1 MYLSSFLKFT
11 QDCLLLLS
19 LSMQVVKF
27 VLSQSVRHLSQL
39 GHLSNLQSFSLLSCV
54 DLLQIFPEGS
64 RQSFVYFCMHVI
76 NLDWLTPNLY
86 LFLSS
91 SNKGI
96 IKHAMHPATIPMHSQ
111 KMISRFVHC
120 ILI

>member
-27 VLSQSVRHLSQL
+27 VLSQSARHLSQL
-39 GHLSNLQSFSLLSCV
+39 GHLLNLQSFSLLSCV

-64 RQSFVYFCMHVI
+64 RQSFDC
-76 NLDWLTPNLY
+76 LDWLTPNLY